1 MIRAIIKSF
10 LMFWYDDKNYYQKRT
25 LQVKTKKKKKK
36 NQPYVIKISRSFY
49 IAWTDFGQYN
59 SITELFKEF

>member
-25 LQVKTKKKKKK
+25 LQVKKKKI
-36 NQPYVIKISRSFY
+36 QPYVIKISRSFY

>member
-25 LQVKTKKKKKK
+25 LQVKKKKI
-36 NQPYVIKISRSFY
+36 QPYVIKISRSFY

-59 SITELFKEF
+59 CITELFKEF